1 MEKKLSLGVF
11 FSFKKRPS
19 GLGFLVCL
27 WFQQCGLPLLSIWDL
42 GRLTEWCSVAA
53 HLAFSPHSI
62 YGPRGHQHRT
72 PLKSAAPMPWC
83 IYKHL
88 SAKYLI
94 NQPFKGA
101 ANLASCQHPSH
112 HKPHFSRTAF
122 SDRAFSWMSFKVTR
136 PCFPE
141 HVVNACGHLS

>member
-1 MEKKLSLGVF
+1 MEKKLSFCFVSPL
-11 FSFKKRPS
+11 KKRPS
-19 GLGFLVCL
+19 GLGFLVRL
-27 WFQQCGLPLLSIWDL
+27 WFQQCGCPCFPSETWGDLQRGAQWQPALLFLCTLFMDRMVTNTKLPWRVLLQCL
-42 GRLTEWCSVAA
+42 
-53 HLAFSPHSI
+53 
-62 YGPRGHQHRT
+62 
-72 PLKSAAPMPWC
+72 WC

-101 ANLASCQHPSH
+101 ANLASCQHRSH

-122 SDRAFSWMSFKVTR
+122 SDRAFSWMSFKVIR
-136 PCFPE
+136 PCFPK